1 MNKKIGVISVLII
14 CLTFVSYIYLR
25 KDTKREE
32 SQDVYLKT
40 VVFKDS
46 DNELIPISINFHSQ
60 VELEEEVRNCI
71 DFMKSEELIAY
82 GYIPVLSKDLEVESI
97 QVKNKILTINFN
109 DQLYSNQDA
118 LDIIEALTFTMT
130 DNQDIQQL
138 KLQIQGK
145 DVSYL
150 PNSTIPLSSLTHDL
164 GLNNF
169 EDASTLLHQTIPVM
183 VYNQKIINQYSY
195 YVPTTIRIDENESL
209 KSQVQTILS
218 YVQSKIHLIDAKLDN
233 GLLTI
238 DIDSNVLL
246 DNEKIDQS
254 LEDLIVLSLV
264 IFKRC

>member
-82 GYIPVLSKDLEVESI
+82 GLYPVLSKDLEVESI

-145 DVSYL
+145 DVSYF
-150 PNSTIPLSSLTHDL
+150 T
-164 GLNNF
+164 
-169 EDASTLLHQTIPVM
+169 
-183 VYNQKIINQYSY
+183 
-195 YVPTTIRIDENESL
+195 
-209 KSQVQTILS
+209 
-218 YVQSKIHLIDAKLDN
+218 
-233 GLLTI
+233 
-238 DIDSNVLL
+238 
-246 DNEKIDQS
+246 
-254 LEDLIVLSLV
+254 
-264 IFKRC
+264 